1 MSTPKVRNVS
11 PTSAL
16 SYSPVNCLAVT
27 KRHPAPNHL
36 GPGMR
41 RWDRDGYEL
50 RKELAAVM
58 AVPTEGSAFFFCYEI
73 WAPAV
78 VNILLSYLFL
88 WTSGSQADLMLSLPP
103 LLPPNLGETWQC
115 PDIFGCHYWGSAT
128 GRLRMLLNI
137 HNKELPTPN
146 VSNAKIEKLCSRL

>member
-1 MSTPKVRNVS
+1 M
-11 PTSAL
+11 
-16 SYSPVNCLAVT
+16 
-27 KRHPAPNHL
+27 
-36 GPGMR
+36 
-41 RWDRDGYEL
+41 
-50 RKELAAVM
+50 M

-88 WTSGSQADLMLSLPP
+88 WTNGSQADLMLSLPP